1 VVANW
6 TTIPTTWLGF
16 CFAAAGDFHG
26 PVSASYHDGRHGTR
40 PGSPAMAFTLDMK
53 DTVPDDQPSLDA
65 LEAAAVLIYQSMPPT
80 PQYRWP
86 LLEARVGTTV
96 WVKHENHTPTGAFK
110 VRGGLVYLDEL
121 CRSGASPEGV
131 ISATRGNHGQSVGF
145 AARQYGIPAAVVV
158 PFGNSVEKN
167 AAMRSLGVEVIE
179 QGHDFQ
185 AAAEAA
191 DEIAI
196 DRGWHRF
203 PSFHPLLV
211 RGVGTYA
218 VELFRA
224 VPELDTVYVP
234 VGMGSGLCGVIAARD
249 GLGLG
254 TRVVAVVSERAPA
267 FALSY
272 EQGRIVSHDATTR
285 IADGMACRTP
295 VEAAL
300 AIARRGAE
308 RVVRV
313 SDDEVESAMR
323 ALFTDTHNTAEGG
336 GAAALAALVQEKERM
351 RGRKVAVVLSGGN
364 VDSNLFASVLKAA
377 D

>member
-1 VVANW
+1 M
-6 TTIPTTWLGF
+6 
-16 CFAAAGDFHG
+16 
-26 PVSASYHDGRHGTR
+26 AS
-40 PGSPAMAFTLDMK
+40 TLEMK
-53 DTVPDDQPSLDA
+53 DTVPHDQPSLDA
-65 LEAAAVLIYQSMPPT
+65 LEAAAALIYQSMPPT

-121 CRSGASPEGV
+121 CRTGAKPDGV

-145 AARQYGIPAAVVV
+145 AARKYGISAAVVV

-185 AAAEAA
+185 AAAEVA
-191 DEIAI
+191 DRIAI
-196 DRGWHRF
+196 DRGWHRI

-234 VGMGSGLCGVIAARD
+234 VGLGSGICGVIAARD
-249 GLGLG
+249 ALGLG
-254 TRVVAVVSERAPA
+254 TRVVAVVSARAPA

-272 EQGRIVSHDATTR
+272 EQGRIVSHDVTTR
-285 IADGMACRTP
+285 VADGMACRTP

-308 RVVRV
+308 RVVQV
-313 SDDEVESAMR
+313 SDDEVEAAMR
-323 ALFTDTHNTAEGG
+323 ALFADTHNTAEGG
-336 GAAALAALVQEKERM
+336 GAAALAALLQEKERM

-364 VDSNLFASVLKAA
+364 VDSSLFSAVLNGVK
-377 D
+377 

>member
-1 VVANW
+1 M
-6 TTIPTTWLGF
+6 
-16 CFAAAGDFHG
+16 
-26 PVSASYHDGRHGTR
+26 AS
-40 PGSPAMAFTLDMK
+40 TLEMK
-53 DTVPDDQPSLDA
+53 DTVPHDQPSLDA
-65 LEAAAVLIYQSMPPT
+65 LEAAAALIYQSMPPT

-121 CRSGASPEGV
+121 CRTGAKPDGV

-145 AARQYGIPAAVVV
+145 AARKYGISAAVVV

-185 AAAEAA
+185 AAAEVA
-191 DEIAI
+191 DRIAI

-234 VGMGSGLCGVIAARD
+234 VGLGSGICGVIAARD
-249 GLGLG
+249 ALGLG

-272 EQGRIVSHDATTR
+272 EQGRIVSHDVTTR
-285 IADGMACRTP
+285 VADGMACRTP
-295 VEAAL
+295 VEAVL
-300 AIARRGAE
+300 AVARRGAE
-308 RVVRV
+308 RVLRV
-313 SDDEVESAMR
+313 SDDEVEAAMR
-323 ALFTDTHNTAEGG
+323 ALFADTHNTAEGG
-336 GAAALAALVQEKERM
+336 GAAALAALLQETERM
-351 RGRKVAVVLSGGN
+351 RGCKVAVVLSGGN
-364 VDSNLFASVLKAA
+364 VDSSLFAAVLQTAE
-377 D
+377 

>member
-1 VVANW
+1 
-6 TTIPTTWLGF
+6 
-16 CFAAAGDFHG
+16 
-26 PVSASYHDGRHGTR
+26 
-40 PGSPAMAFTLDMK
+40 MK
-53 DTVPDDQPSLDA
+53 DTVPDDQPSLDN
-65 LEAAAVLIYQSMPPT
+65 LEAAASLIYQSMPPT

-121 CRSGASPEGV
+121 CRTGANPDGV

-185 AAAEAA
+185 AAAEVA
-191 DEIAI
+191 DKIAM

-218 VELFRA
+218 LELFRA
-224 VPELDTVYVP
+224 VPDLDTVYVP
-234 VGMGSGLCGVIAARD
+234 VGMGSGVCGVIAARD
-249 GLGLG
+249 ALRLH

-272 EQGRIVSHDATTR
+272 EQGRLVSHDATTR

-295 VEAAL
+295 VEATL
-300 AIARRGAE
+300 AIARRGVE
-308 RVVRV
+308 RVVLV

-323 ALFTDTHNTAEGG
+323 ALFSDTHNTAEGG
-336 GAAALAALVQEKERM
+336 GAAGLAALLQEKERM

-364 VDSNLFASVLKAA
+364 VDSSLFSAVLKSVE
-377 D
+377 

>member
-1 VVANW
+1 M
-6 TTIPTTWLGF
+6 
-16 CFAAAGDFHG
+16 
-26 PVSASYHDGRHGTR
+26 AS
-40 PGSPAMAFTLDMK
+40 TLELK
-53 DTVPDDQPSLDA
+53 DTVSDDQPSLDA
-65 LEAAAVLIYQSMPPT
+65 LEAAAALVYQSMPPT

-86 LLEARVGTTV
+86 LLEARVGTPV

-110 VRGGLVYLDEL
+110 VRGGLVYLEEL
-121 CRSGASPEGV
+121 IRNGAKPDGV

-145 AARQYGIPAAVVV
+145 AARQYRIPAAVVV
-158 PFGNSVEKN
+158 PFGNSVDKN

-185 AAAEAA
+185 AASEAA
-191 DEIAI
+191 DVIAI

-218 VELFRA
+218 LELFRA
-224 VPELDTVYVP
+224 VPDLDAVYVP
-234 VGMGSGLCGVIAARD
+234 VGLGSGICGVIAARD
-249 GLGLG
+249 ALGLRA
-254 TRVVAVVSERAPA
+254 RVVAVVSEGAPA

-272 EQGRIVSHDATTR
+272 EQGRIVSHDVTTR

-295 VEAAL
+295 VETSL
-300 AIARRGAE
+300 TIVRRGAE

-313 SDDEVESAMR
+313 TDDEVESAMR

-336 GAAALAALVQEKERM
+336 GAAALAALIKEKERM

-364 VDSNLFASVLKAA
+364 VDSSLFSGILKATH
-377 D
+377 

>member
-1 VVANW
+1 M
-6 TTIPTTWLGF
+6 
-16 CFAAAGDFHG
+16 
-26 PVSASYHDGRHGTR
+26 AS
-40 PGSPAMAFTLDMK
+40 TLELK
-53 DTVPDDQPSLDA
+53 DTVSEDQPSLDA
-65 LEAAAVLIYQSMPPT
+65 LEAAAALVYQSMPPT

-86 LLEARVGTTV
+86 LLEARVGTPV

-110 VRGGLVYLDEL
+110 VRGGLVYLEEL
-121 CRSGASPEGV
+121 IRNGAKPDGV

-145 AARQYGIPAAVVV
+145 AARQYRIPAAVVV
-158 PFGNSVEKN
+158 PFGNSVDKN

-185 AAAEAA
+185 AASEAA
-191 DEIAI
+191 DVIAI

-218 VELFRA
+218 LELFRA
-224 VPELDTVYVP
+224 VPDLDAVYVP
-234 VGMGSGLCGVIAARD
+234 VGLGSGICGVIAARD
-249 GLGLG
+249 ALGLRA
-254 TRVVAVVSERAPA
+254 RVVAVVSEGAPA

-272 EQGRIVSHDATTR
+272 EQGRIVSHDVTTR

-295 VEAAL
+295 VETSL
-300 AIARRGAE
+300 TIVRRGAE

-313 SDDEVESAMR
+313 TDDEVESAMR

-336 GAAALAALVQEKERM
+336 GAAALAALLKEKERM

-364 VDSNLFASVLKAA
+364 VDSSLFSGILKATH
-377 D
+377 